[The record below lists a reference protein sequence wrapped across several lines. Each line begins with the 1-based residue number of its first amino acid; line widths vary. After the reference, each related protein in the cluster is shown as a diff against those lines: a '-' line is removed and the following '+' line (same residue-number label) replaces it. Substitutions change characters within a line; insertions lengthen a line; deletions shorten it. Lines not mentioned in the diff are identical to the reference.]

1 MKGRKII
8 LFAAVVFAVG
18 VAGCSALPDG
28 LYDHSHG
35 DHSHAGSGGEDANR
49 QESLEYLIA
58 NFPTRDQQLRVEE
71 CITARTG
78 YEFPELPED
87 FGPGYLLKA
96 TPTVTDDQEG
106 ADEADAAS
114 FDCILALGLEDRY
127 FPPWDHARLRE

>member
-1 MKGRKII
+1 MKGRNYI
-8 LFAAVVFAVG
+8 LIAAVVFAVG
-18 VAGCSALPDG
+18 VAGCSALPSG
-28 LYDHSHG
+28 LYDHADG

-58 NFPTRDQQLRVEE
+58 NFPTRDQQIRVEE

-87 FGPGYLLKA
+87 FGPEYLLKA
-96 TPTVTDDQEG
+96 TPTVTDDQEE
-106 ADEADAAS
+106 ADEAS
-114 FDCILALGLEDRY
+114 FDCIVALGLEDRY

>member
-8 LFAAVVFAVG
+8 LIAAGVFVVG
-18 VAGCSALPDG
+18 VAGCSALPAG
-28 LYDHSHG
+28 LYDHSDG
-35 DHSHAGSGGEDANR
+35 GHSHAEDANR

-87 FGPGYLLKA
+87 FGPEYLLKA
-96 TPTVTDDQEG
+96 TPTVRNDQEE

-114 FDCILALGLEDRY
+114 FDCIIALGLEDRY